1 MWLDGASGQQSV
13 QLFEVLAIF
22 SFGVFFFWFFLM
34 AYDHSAILYTL
45 CEVLLVHV

>member
-1 MWLDGASGQQSV
+1 MWLDGASGQQSA

-22 SFGVFFFWFFLM
+22 SFVFCFFLT

-45 CEVLLVHV
+45 YEVLLVHV